1 MYVISHQLLIM
12 DVDVLKIKVI
22 KDFNTFVNKLNKGY
36 KIDHEPVMKQIFFI
50 ENYDN
55 LNNIESIGQRL
66 INIKYG

>member
-1 MYVISHQLLIM
+1 M
-12 DVDVLKIKVI
+12 DVDVLKIKAI
-22 KDFNTFVNKLNKGY
+22 KDFNKFVNKLNRGY
-36 KIDHEPVMKQIFFI
+36 KIDYEPIMKQIFFI